1 MVATKEDAF
10 GIAGRTAVVTGGGSG
25 IGRAI
30 ALALAGQGAAV
41 AVLDRN
47 TEGAQETL
55 AAIVAGGGTGLA
67 LGCDV
72 ADPHDVGRAADAA
85 RARFGD
91 AHILVNNAAMM
102 RPGGLATLPLAEWN
116 ALLAVNLTGYF
127 LCAQTFGHAMREGA
141 IVHVSSVGAEQATP
155 FAGAYSVA
163 KAGVSMLSRLLA
175 VEWGPEGVRSNVV
188 CPGLIYTP
196 LSQSAYERPG
206 ITERRAEA
214 VPRRRIGR
222 PEDIAEAVLFLCSQR
237 ADYIN
242 GAELV
247 VDGGFTRN
255 MMTLIPRAGYE
266 RSDAAPAA

>member
-1 MVATKEDAF
+1 M
-10 GIAGRTAVVTGGGSG
+10 
-25 IGRAI
+25 
-30 ALALAGQGAAV
+30 L
-41 AVLDRN
+41 
-47 TEGAQETL
+47 
-55 AAIVAGGGTGLA
+55 
-67 LGCDV
+67 
-72 ADPHDVGRAADAA
+72 ADAV

-91 AHILVNNAAMM
+91 THILVNNAAMM
-102 RPGGLATLPLAEWN
+102 RPGALATLPLAEWN

-127 LCAQTFGHAMREGA
+127 LCAQTFGHAMREKREGA
-141 IVHVSSVGAEQATP
+141 IVHMSSVGAEQATP

-175 VEWGPEGVRSNVV
+175 VEWGPEGVRSNAV

-206 ITERRAEA
+206 ITERRASS

-222 PEDIAEAVLFLCSQR
+222 PEDIAEAVLFLASPR

-266 RSDAAPAA
+266 RSDATPAA